1 MLIPFFI
8 TLSIVPKSSSPS
20 PKYSRMLWPIASKP
34 RWFDLTTCTCKK
46 ECPCFCHLTQSHFCF
61 SACLSIVRFA
71 ALISCPKRHWPRTE
85 GRLDDAK
92 ADDVSAL
99 ARAESADRLPSVEH
113 KNWLDLLSE
122 DILDPNA
129 MTITLSLRMYFIS
142 MVNGIL

>member
-1 MLIPFFI
+1 M
-8 TLSIVPKSSSPS
+8 
-20 PKYSRMLWPIASKP
+20 
-34 RWFDLTTCTCKK
+34 
-46 ECPCFCHLTQSHFCF
+46 
-61 SACLSIVRFA
+61 
-71 ALISCPKRHWPRTE
+71 
-85 GRLDDAK
+85 DDAK
-92 ADDVSAL
+92 ADDVSAAL